1 MLAIPTPLAYAARMI
16 GSFHVVLAFVAPLI
30 AATTVYQAFDIAPRL
45 AASRESWQRAS
56 WYVVGIW
63 MVGLGIW
70 SQHFVG
76 VLARVPQ
83 LRDGLD
89 PLLCIASG
97 LVAMLLAAVVLVVTN
112 VATLSPRRLVL
123 GGLATGACVLPMHL
137 LMVASLHLPS
147 VRVGQVDAMWAWYG
161 LASVVGAGA
170 LRLVHVFRARH
181 NRALSRRIPVAV
193 AIAVVL
199 GAALHVAMRVSGAR
213 FPGGD
218 EADSAAVVW
227 VGMMIGMVALVSM
240 AASIGLSEWVTR
252 LYRRTRRLAGSLDD
266 LNDRLRYL
274 ATHDALTGLPNRVT
288 LVDRLKH
295 ALAGARAGRG
305 HVAVLYIDLDG
316 FKNINDSL
324 GHGAGDRLLCAV
336 AERLTGQLR
345 YDSVARIGGD
355 EFVAVLERMRT
366 PESAHGI
373 VERVLQV
380 MQDPFVIE
388 GTSLCV
394 TPSIGVAHFPQ
405 DGEDVEALIAHA
417 DVAMYAAKQC
427 GRNGYSIYD
436 TSMRQRAERA
446 LTIQRGLLTAIEDGS
461 LSLHFQSKYDSRTG
475 AIVGAEALARWTHP
489 ELGAVPPME
498 FIAVAE
504 RSGQIGRIGE
514 WVIREACRQ
523 LEVWRKRG
531 LLPIRIAINLSPL
544 QLNQP
549 GLVDTAAR
557 IVAEAGS
564 DPSCLMFEVTESMA
578 MENAERTTLMLQNF
592 RARGFEFAIDDF
604 GTGYSSLA
612 YLQKFQVRQ
621 LKIDRFFIQAL
632 DEGGTEARA
641 IIAAI
646 IELAHTLAMEVV
658 AEGVETAMQAELLR
672 TLGCDQVQGYYLSL
686 PMPPDEFE
694 RRCLSTPATLPF

>member
-1 MLAIPTPLAYAARMI
+1 MI

-274 ATHDALTGLPNRVT
+274 ATHDALTGLPNRLT

-366 PESAHGI
+366 PDSAHGI

-394 TPSIGVAHFPQ
+394 TPSIGVAYFPQ
-405 DGEDVEALIAHA
+405 DGEDVEAH
-417 DVAMYAAKQC
+417 
-427 GRNGYSIYD
+427 
-436 TSMRQRAERA
+436 
-446 LTIQRGLLTAIEDGS
+446 GS

-489 ELGAVPPME
+489 ELAAVPPME

-531 LLPIRIAINLSPL
+531 LPPIRIAINLSPL

-621 LKIDRFFIQAL
+621 LKIDQFFVQAL
-632 DEGGTEARA
+632 DGGGSEARA

-694 RRCLSTPATLPF
+694 RRCLSAPATLPF